1 MSTNPVLVARS
12 RLGVATRRKDPQEI
26 EAAKQ
31 ALAAAKLEA
40 QITRIVADAP
50 PLTADQRHK
59 LTGLLAGAGGD
70 THE

>member
-12 RLGVATRRKDPQEI
+12 RLGVAARRKDPQEI

-40 QITRIVADAP
+40 HVAKLVAEAP
-50 PLTADQRHK
+50 LLTADQRRK
-59 LTGLLAGAGGD
+59 LAALFAPAGGGS
-70 THE
+70 E